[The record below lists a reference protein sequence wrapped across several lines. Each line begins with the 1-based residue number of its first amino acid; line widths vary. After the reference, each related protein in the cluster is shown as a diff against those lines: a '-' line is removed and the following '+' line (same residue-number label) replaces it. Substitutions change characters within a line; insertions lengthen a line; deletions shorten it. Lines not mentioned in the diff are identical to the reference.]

1 MPRLQGERALKGEH
15 ALKII
20 TVLFVVIFLAAP
32 PVRADGLAETIALA
46 PPQYRQQ
53 LEKQL
58 PLAGKNQAQLLAAI
72 REAPPERREA
82 MAVLLA
88 YMPERDL
95 TTLGKDYLLRN
106 VEYACKAHDEMPWG
120 KRIGAEMF
128 HNYVLPY
135 ASVNERRDDWRK
147 DFWQRFAGVVRACR
161 TPTEAALLLNKE
173 VYRQFNVKFHA
184 PTYFSAEQSPYE
196 SAKTGF
202 ASCTGM
208 SILLVSACRSVG
220 IPARLTGSPY
230 WTDKTE
236 NHSWVEIWDRQWQ
249 PIDAGE
255 PGPFGET
262 WVEWAAARIDP
273 KSREHGIF
281 AVSFMPAGT
290 WFHFVWGPE
299 NHNIPADDVTLF
311 YTARKRATF
320 RVVDRPGGRPVPA
333 KIAVRCG
340 GRLVAEDTVKAPI
353 AFFLAGGTTHDVE
366 LQPSGSGQVILR
378 QVPLSNDNNDEEI
391 ELTCPKNP

>member
-82 MAVLLA
+82 LAVLLA

-262 WVEWAAARIDP
+262 WVEVGGGADRSQEPGTRHFRRLLHAGRDVVSLCLGPGESQYTGRRRDAVLHGPQAGDVPRCRSTGRQAGAGESCRPLRRAA
-273 KSREHGIF
+273 
-281 AVSFMPAGT
+281 
-290 WFHFVWGPE
+290 
-299 NHNIPADDVTLF
+299 
-311 YTARKRATF
+311 
-320 RVVDRPGGRPVPA
+320 GGRGHRPSARRLLPGRRNDLRRSSCNAPA
-333 KIAVRCG
+333 AIK
-340 GRLVAEDTVKAPI
+340 
-353 AFFLAGGTTHDVE
+353 
-366 LQPSGSGQVILR
+366 
-378 QVPLSNDNNDEEI
+378 
-391 ELTCPKNP
+391 